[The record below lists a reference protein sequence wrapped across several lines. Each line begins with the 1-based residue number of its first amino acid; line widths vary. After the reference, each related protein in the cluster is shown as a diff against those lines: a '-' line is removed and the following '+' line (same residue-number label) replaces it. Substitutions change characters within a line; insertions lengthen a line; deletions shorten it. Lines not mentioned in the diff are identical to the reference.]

1 MKPGRLSPRECLF
14 LLCDI
19 QARFAP
25 VIQNFSSVSFIA
37 NQMVNVAK
45 ILDVDVVCTEQYPKA
60 FGHTVPEIETSHL
73 KVYEKTC
80 FSMFGHPESQ
90 KAILNS
96 GKKKAVLF
104 GIEAHV
110 CISQTA
116 LDLVENGFEVHILA
130 DGTSSQR
137 QEDRMFAFERLR
149 QSGVFITTSEA
160 MIFELM
166 GDATHPR
173 FRDLSAIIKEANK
186 AAPSNGAFVQNLRG
200 VEGEENNKKGVN

>member
-130 DGTSSQR
+130 DATAPVRGVYHNQR
-137 QEDRMFAFERLR
+137 GDD
-149 QSGVFITTSEA
+149 
-160 MIFELM
+160 FELM